1 MDNKDFV
8 INTLKQIGF
17 KIAQEL
23 QNSIPDLEV
32 TEIVAQEEYLPK
44 FDNTRQ
50 YLNFKAGYT
59 CISPK
64 GNAVRLLQP
73 YDSLVYPQEPE
84 ELLAQWGFYWS
95 TDPKKAKPF
104 IKSAESPYYKGDCC
118 IEKDGVYQS
127 TLDTANVYAPS
138 EYPAGWE
145 YLGNVSEFGIN

>member
-8 INTLKQIGF
+8 INTLQKIGYQ
-17 KIAQEL
+17 IAQEL
-23 QNSIPDLEV
+23 QNSIPNLEV

-118 IEKDGVYQS
+118 IEKDGVYRS
-127 TLDTANVYAPS
+127 TLETANVYAPS

-145 YLGNVSEFGIN
+145 YLGNKSEFGIN